1 MAFLKVLFYLVVL
14 ILVLVLAYYT
24 TRILGRGMR
33 LKQRTGGMEVLDQM
47 TVGRDSFLVVVKVQ
61 EKILLLGVSPSGI
74 EKLDKLDSYEKME
87 PAEAPP
93 DFAVLSSQLKARR
106 RGEDDGMKKG
116 GRGKE

>member
-47 TVGRDSFLVVVKVQ
+47 TVVVKVQ

-93 DFAVLSSQLKARR
+93 DFVAVLSSQLKARR

>member
-1 MAFLKVLFYLVVL
+1 MAFLKVLFYLIVL

-93 DFAVLSSQLKARR
+93 DFVAVLTSQLKARKNR
-106 RGEDDGMKKG
+106 DDEGKRG
-116 GRGKE
+116 GREKQ